1 VAVNGCTAGGAA
13 GDGAKTSELSR
24 LVASTNKVTI
34 CNHSRMPKLIPL
46 DRTAHQGLRVVNE
59 RAYSACRET
68 TICPV
73 LLAEIPRL
81 VVEYPIAFT
90 RSSET
95 GKLIC
100 VALFGVDPRE
110 NLYWRDDRWNALA
123 MPLNILRQP
132 FFAAV
137 SDNSQGAAETRNLIS
152 CIDVDNP
159 AVQSAEGERL
169 FDDAGRE
176 SPYLRHKLATLAELI
191 NGEQGTQ
198 EFVARLESLELI
210 RPFQLEFRLGANEPR
225 KISGLLS
232 VDEQKLRAL
241 DAATLADLNS
251 RGYLHAIY
259 AMLSSLGHLQILAR
273 RSGRVRESTAA

>member
-1 VAVNGCTAGGAA
+1 
-13 GDGAKTSELSR
+13 
-24 LVASTNKVTI
+24 
-34 CNHSRMPKLIPL
+34 MPKLTPL
-46 DRTAHQGLRVVNE
+46 DRTAHQGLRVHND
-59 RAYSACRET
+59 RAYLACRET
-68 TICPV
+68 TLCPV

-110 NLYWRDDRWNALA
+110 NLYWRDDRWSAFS

-132 FFAAV
+132 FFVAT
-137 SDNSQGAAETRNLIS
+137 SDNSPVGADSKNLIT
-152 CIDVDNP
+152 CVDLENP
-159 AVQSAEGERL
+159 AVQATEGDRL
-169 FDDAGRE
+169 FDDAGKE
-176 SPYLRHKLATLAELI
+176 SAYLRHKLAVLSELI
-191 NGEQGTQ
+191 GGEQPTQ
-198 EFVARLESLELI
+198 EFIARLESLELI
-210 RPFQLEFRLGANEPR
+210 RPFQLEFRLGTNEPR

-232 VDEQKLRAL
+232 VDEQKLRSL
-241 DAATLADLNS
+241 DATTLTDLNA